1 MIELKECCKVP
12 YPEKL
17 FEEYYED
24 GSAMY
29 ANVSASKVLDMMK
42 CFIDMH
48 KEPLFFILEIPETLE
63 NLELGETSSVDDF
76 YTDVYYIDG
85 MEKEQ
90 AVRVL
95 ETVGDILVKDGL
107 NTFGIG
113 AHISHDEILFGKY
126 NFMVAFAP
134 NTSKMKKL
142 FSKFKIKKTENF
154 VSAFNTFD
162 AGHPGE
168 CRRYTSSDGKTIFD
182 IPEILSSE
190 GIYFAEK
197 RAEHSADAIM
207 FDDLVGKVLL
217 VGIRY
222 FTEDDEFISSEQ
234 FFGIVTEA
242 DEEKICIK
250 QDNGQIRSIPPEL
263 RFIQRAEPGEYTLRS
278 TNQVV
283 KDPDFLISWNVTK
296 QSE

>member
-1 MIELKECCKVP
+1 MIELKKCCKVP
-12 YPEKL
+12 YPERL
-17 FEEYYED
+17 FEEYEED

-29 ANVSASKVLDMMK
+29 ANVSASKVIDMMK

-48 KEPLFFILEIPETLE
+48 NEPLFFILEIPETLE
-63 NLELGETSSVDDF
+63 NLEPGETSSVDDF

-90 AVRVL
+90 AIRVL
-95 ETVGDILVKDGL
+95 DTVGDILVKDGL

-113 AHISHDEILFGKY
+113 AHISHDELLFGKY
-126 NFMVAFAP
+126 NLMTAFAP
-134 NTSKMKKL
+134 NTSKIKKL
-142 FSKFKIKKTENF
+142 FSKFKIQKTKSF
-154 VSAFNTFD
+154 VSAWNTFD
-162 AGHPGE
+162 PEHPGE
-168 CRRYTSSDGKTIFD
+168 SRRYTSPDGKSIFD
-182 IPEILSSE
+182 IPEMLSAE

-197 RAEHSADAIM
+197 RAEHNSDNLTFDA
-207 FDDLVGKVLL
+207 LLGKVLL

-250 QDNGQIRSIPPEL
+250 QEDGSIRSIPPEL
-263 RFIQRAEPGEYTLRS
+263 RFIQRAEPGEYTLKS
-278 TNQVV
+278 TKQVV
-283 KDPDFLISWNVTK
+283 KDPDFLITWNVTK
-296 QSE
+296 QSK